1 MLVYII
7 YINERRDQMAGGCVA
22 ASVLAINGLESR
34 SAICVGAKGMSGT
47 ILEYYSSGAV
57 SSTTD
62 TCMC

>member
-1 MLVYII
+1 MYHI
-7 YINERRDQMAGGCVA
+7 YKRKAEPNGYSRGCVA
-22 ASVLAINGLESR
+22 TSVLAINGRESR

-47 ILEYYSSGAV
+47 ILEYYSRGAV